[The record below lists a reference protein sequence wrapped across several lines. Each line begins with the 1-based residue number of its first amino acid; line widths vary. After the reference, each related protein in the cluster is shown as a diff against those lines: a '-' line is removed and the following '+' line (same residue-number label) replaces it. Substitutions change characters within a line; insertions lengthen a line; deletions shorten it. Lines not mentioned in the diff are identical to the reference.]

1 MATAFRDTEKEVII
15 GKLRQSAWNHACA
28 EGMRKTTVEMLAEEA
43 GISKGAF
50 YHFYASKE
58 LLFLDMLKTWQQKAY
73 AAAARVLEDNAD
85 LPAPARASLAFREA
99 FRFIVAQP
107 IGRFLAEEI
116 PIMLRRIPEDVL
128 DAHYQSQEEF
138 IINIIRQV
146 GVVLTVPD
154 HTAAAV
160 VVILMLSLT
169 NADRVGE
176 HYQAGIDALV
186 DSACKQL
193 IQE

>member
-1 MATAFRDTEKEVII
+1 M
-15 GKLRQSAWNHACA
+15 
-28 EGMRKTTVEMLAEEA
+28 
-43 GISKGAF
+43 
-50 YHFYASKE
+50 
-58 LLFLDMLKTWQQKAY
+58 
-73 AAAARVLEDNAD
+73 
-85 LPAPARASLAFREA
+85 
-99 FRFIVAQP
+99 
-107 IGRFLAEEI
+107 
-116 PIMLRRIPEDVL
+116 
-128 DAHYQSQEEF
+128 
-138 IINIIRQV
+138 
-146 GVVLTVPD
+146 LTVPD